1 MAGLDS
7 NGLSILSIQEIL
19 DEIKNE
25 MDSLSG
31 RDVSISPDT
40 PIGVS

>member
-1 MAGLDS
+1 
-7 NGLSILSIQEIL
+7 
-19 DEIKNE
+19 

-40 PIGVS
+40 PIGVQVTALSSQIRRLWELTQAVYDSKVR